1 MTTPAFQD
9 AALTELRDELGR
21 GDIPLGQ
28 IQDFARRVLGICE
41 AHPTDLP
48 EDALRPLIEDFPE
61 LSRVFVAAVRRA
73 EADRTEREIGELRS
87 KLSDE

>member
-9 AALTELRDELGR
+9 AALSELRDELGR

-28 IQDFARRVLGICE
+28 IQEFARRVLRICAE
-41 AHPTDLP
+41 HPADLP
-48 EDALRPLIEDFPE
+48 EAALKPLIEDFPE
-61 LSRVFVAAVRRA
+61 LSRAFVAAVKRA
-73 EADRTEREIGELRS
+73 EADTTERAIEELRS